1 MPLQGRVLEEWS
13 SEVNRPCKS
22 SWAAEKSQ
30 KQNKTQNGML
40 AYMLRVLATLPA
52 RATQTHP
59 TAYVTTFPVWRGEVN
74 VGHAVGRTAP
84 ITTKLAS
91 ARCVRARHARASK
104 GSVGVMKHVHV
115 GTLLRG

>member
-1 MPLQGRVLEEWS
+1 
-13 SEVNRPCKS
+13 
-22 SWAAEKSQ
+22 
-30 KQNKTQNGML
+30 ML
-40 AYMLRVLATLPA
+40 AYMLRVLATLQA

-59 TAYVTTFPVWRGEVN
+59 TAYVTTFPVHVWRGAVN